1 MTKAKNHVSD
11 LIESRPVD
19 ITLPSK
25 NAVRRAANRVNS
37 EMSIITTI
45 IDELREVYAM
55 SNEDKTSTVIDT
67 LEEELDDIGNSVDI
81 CVAAAEKHLEDRINA
96 GETKSILL
104 SVDSKESSKAKST
117 FPSKVPSRVPSA
129 ISSHIEQ
136 RQLEAKE
143 SDDRLH
149 KMEMEQQEK
158 EQQMRELAAKLELTR
173 QRTEKARKI
182 AEINKSRAKDAEKL
196 QVGDGDT
203 VKDFLAKHQSTTDLR
218 KEVQDRVFTRSPV
231 KLKGVES
238 IMQALFKPSKGA
250 GRQEQ
255 NVICVYSPAWLRE
268 WSI

>member
-158 EQQMRELAAKLELTR
+158 EQQMRELAA
-173 QRTEKARKI
+173 TEKARKI

-231 KLKGVES
+231 KLKGIES

-268 WSI
+268 